1 MRALI
6 LQDNVGEKTVALNEM
21 KMEMLD
27 LPNVVIQVA
36 DNVLPGDL
44 IEQS

>member
-1 MRALI
+1 ME
-6 LQDNVGEKTVALNEM
+6 DHVGDKTVALNEM

>member
-1 MRALI
+1 ME
-6 LQDNVGEKTVALNEM
+6 DHVGEKTVSLNEM